1 MLEVRIEYFRFL
13 FEEKHCMLQGG
24 EKVGIVGRTGAGK
37 SSLILSLFRLI
48 EPVQGSIHID
58 NKNIALMGLKALR
71 SKLTVIPQDPVLFS
85 GTLRFNFDPCED
97 KADADLW
104 QAIESAHLASFVST
118 LPGGLDYI
126 ISEGGSNLSIGQK
139 QLVCLARALL
149 RKTQILILDEATA
162 AVDLDTDA
170 LIQST
175 VREAFRNCTV
185 LTIAH
190 RYQPNF
196 H

>member
-1 MLEVRIEYFRFL
+1 
-13 FEEKHCMLQGG
+13 MLQGG

-58 NKNIALMGLKALR
+58 NKNIALIGLKALR

-85 GTLRFNFDPCED
+85 GTLRFNLDPLEAR
-97 KADADLW
+97 ADDDLW
-104 QAIESAHLASFVST
+104 QAIESAHLSSFVST
-118 LPGGLDYI
+118 LKGGLNYI
-126 ISEGGSNLSIGQK
+126 ITEGGSNLSIGQK
-139 QLVCLARALL
+139 QQVCLARALL

-162 AVDLDTDA
+162 SVDLDTDA

-175 VREAFRNCTV
+175 IREAFCNCTV

-190 RYQPNF
+190 R
-196 H
+196 

>member
-1 MLEVRIEYFRFL
+1 
-13 FEEKHCMLQGG
+13 MLQGG

-58 NKNIALMGLKALR
+58 NENIALIGLKALR

-97 KADADLW
+97 KADDDLW
-104 QAIESAHLASFVST
+104 QAIESAHLASFVSI
-118 LPGGLDYI
+118 LPGGLNYI
-126 ISEGGSNLSIGQK
+126 ISEGGSNLSIGQR
-139 QLVCLARALL
+139 QLICLARALL

-175 VREAFRNCTV
+175 IQEAFRNCTV

-190 RYQPNF
+190 RYLQPVIF
-196 H
+196 HRNMTSLCCLNRLVR